1 MNTNSQSKQ
10 LSIHREEGAALITVL
25 LVSTLLLAAGGALI
39 LTTSMAT
46 TTAADSTAE
55 AQAYY
60 ATEAGINLAVNV
72 LRGNS
77 TSATRANFR
86 NVADNPNMNQW
97 FTYQTVG
104 SKNLVVVSASP
115 SLGYDILATDPDGTL
130 APAVPRRLLLQ
141 VNGYG
146 PKGSRKRMEMLVDRH
161 AFDYTPL
168 ATILMRGNDDG
179 TTPISPFTIG
189 DSNAKTYSGNDHY
202 STPTNPI
209 PVFGTTNGTDLA
221 GVTTTV
227 NDSKPT
233 TVSGVD
239 QVAQFDNSDL
249 PSFLQTADNARAF
262 LDIMQATA
270 QANGRY
276 FTSTPA
282 SFGTS
287 ANPKLTFVDGDADLF
302 SGAGLLIVTGTLT
315 LSGPPSFNGLIL
327 VLGKGAITRDGGG
340 NGDIYGGI
348 IIASFERT
356 WPAAENNDPHP
367 FLSPTYTTGGGGN
380 STVGFDSAEIDRA
393 LSIAGLRVMAIREH

>member
-1 MNTNSQSKQ
+1 MNTNRKSKQ

-39 LTTSMAT
+39 LTTTMAT
-46 TTAADSTAE
+46 TTAIDSTAE

-60 ATEAGINLAVNV
+60 ATEAGINRAINV

-77 TSATRANFR
+77 SSATRATFR
-86 NVADNPNMNQW
+86 NVANNANMNQW

-104 SKNLVVVSASP
+104 SRNLVVVSANP
-115 SLGYDILATDPDGTL
+115 SLGYDILVTDPDGTV

-161 AFDYTPL
+161 TFDYTPL
-168 ATILMRGNDDG
+168 STILMRGNDDG
-179 TTPISPFTIG
+179 TTPISPFSIG
-189 DSNAKTYSGNDHY
+189 DSNAKTYSGNDNH
-202 STPTNPI
+202 PTSNSI
-209 PVFGTTNGTDLA
+209 PVFGITNGADLA
-221 GVTTTV
+221 AVTTTV
-227 NDSKPT
+227 NDSKPN
-233 TVSGVD
+233 TVSGAGK
-239 QVAQFDNSDL
+239 VAQFDNSDL

-276 FTSTPA
+276 FTSAPA

-287 ANPKLTFVDGDADLF
+287 ADPKLTFVDGDVALF

-327 VLGKGAITRDGGG
+327 VLGKGAVTRDGGG
-340 NGDIYGGI
+340 SGDIYGGI

-367 FLSPTYTTGGGGN
+367 FLSPTYTTGGGGS